1 MPDSNVRIKKV
12 SAYPIPIT
20 MKSATETLAG
30 KIVKITDVGF
40 LAEFHAPTLKPGE
53 KFECAFE
60 LPVLHAAISEP
71 VVLVK
76 LYTQWAAGTQTAPS
90 PSPAPAAKE
99 AAPPPNSQA
108 SSHVLHLCELHFL
121 SLSITNRAQIVAFV
135 NQLARKK

>member
-12 SAYPIPIT
+12 NAYPIPIT
-20 MKSATETLAG
+20 MKSATETHTG

-60 LPVLHAAISEP
+60 LPVLHAAISEY

-76 LYTQWAAGTQTAPS
+76 LYTQWAPGTHGGPPAAAPVTKE
-90 PSPAPAAKE
+90 PPAPAG
-99 AAPPPNSQA
+99 SQA

-135 NQLARKK
+135 NQLAKKR